1 MHIKVVGGKASVF
14 CFSKSDVR
22 KIKEILL
29 EYNQT
34 KKGGGIIFS

>member
-1 MHIKVVGGKASVF
+1 MHIKVVGGKSSVF